1 MVAIVPDANANNS
14 SATPPMLEPIERFG
28 AFLVR
33 HTERYGLFL
42 QFSWRVLVAICT
54 RPGSWAKWPR
64 LSQQLDLIGTRSA
77 PVLALTGL
85 FIGAVLAIESFDLF
99 AQFGLEQRLGA
110 GVNISVVKQIGP
122 VLAAVMLAG
131 RVGCALAAELG
142 SMRVTDQ
149 LDAMRVM
156 AADPVRVLVAPRVVA
171 CVLMIPALTVIS
183 NLCGIAGGWVIIVAI
198 EGVNSDAYWQFT
210 AMYIDWWDVMAGL
223 IKAVC
228 FAFSI
233 GLISCFKGFHCR
245 AGAQGVGRATTEA
258 FVTSFVAIVLM
269 NFVLAKLLN
278 DLEPL
283 LR

>member
-1 MVAIVPDANANNS
+1 MTRGYPGAFDPVARLGASIS
-14 SATPPMLEPIERFG
+14 SQIIRFG
-28 AFLVR
+28 DFLR
-33 HTERYGLFL
+33 
-42 QFSWRVLVAICT
+42 FSWSVVVAVLC
-54 RPGSWAKWPR
+54 RPDSWGRWSR

-85 FIGAVLAIESFDLF
+85 FIGAVLAIEGFDQF

-110 GVNISVVKQIGP
+110 VVNISVVKQIGP

-156 AADPVRVLVAPRVVA
+156 AADPIRVLVAPRVVA

-183 NLCGIAGGWVIIVAI
+183 NLCGMAGGWVIIVAV
-198 EGVNSDAYWQFT
+198 EGVSTDAYWNFT
-210 AMYIDWWDVMAGL
+210 AQYINWWDVMTGL
-223 IKAVC
+223 VKAVF
-228 FAFSI
+228 FATAI
-233 GLISCFKGFHCR
+233 GLISCFKGFTCR
-245 AGAQGVGRATTEA
+245 AGAQGVGGATTDA
-258 FVTSFVAIVLM
+258 FVTSFVAIVII

-283 LR
+283 LLG

>member
-1 MVAIVPDANANNS
+1 MPETRPAKAET
-14 SATPPMLEPIERFG
+14 TPRVLEPIEQFG

-33 HTERYGLFL
+33 HTEHFGQFL
-42 QFSWRVLVAICT
+42 HFTWRVVIAVLT

-85 FIGAVLAIESFDLF
+85 FIGAVLAIEGFDQF

-110 GVNISVVKQIGP
+110 VVNISVVKQIGP

-183 NLCGIAGGWVIIVAI
+183 NLCGIAGGWIIIVAI
-198 EGVNSDAYWQFT
+198 EDVSPGAYWQYT
-210 AMYIDWWDVMAGL
+210 AQFIDWWDVLTGL
-223 IKAVC
+223 IKAVF
-228 FAFSI
+228 FALAI
-233 GLISCFKGFHCR
+233 GMISCFKGFTCK
-245 AGAQGVGRATTEA
+245 AGSQGVGRATTEA
-258 FVTSFVAIVLM
+258 FVTSFVAIVIM

-278 DLEPL
+278 DLAPFVN
-283 LR
+283 

>member
-1 MVAIVPDANANNS
+1 MIG
-14 SATPPMLEPIERFG
+14 FG
-28 AFLVR
+28 AFLRFTWQVL
-33 HTERYGLFL
+33 RYILL
-42 QFSWRVLVAICT
+42 RPDSWGR
-54 RPGSWAKWPR
+54 WPR

-77 PVLALTGL
+77 LVLALTGL
-85 FIGAVLAIESFDLF
+85 FIGAVLAIEGFDQF
-99 AQFGLEQRLGA
+99 ATFGLEQRLG
-110 GVNISVVKQIGP
+110 GVVNISVVKQIGP

-149 LDAMRVM
+149 LDAMRVT

-183 NLCGIAGGWVIIVAI
+183 NFCGIAGGWVIIVAV
-198 EGVNSDAYWQFT
+198 EGVYPSAYWQYT
-210 AMYIDWWDVMAGL
+210 ADFIDWWDVMTGL
-223 IKAVC
+223 VKAVC
-228 FAFSI
+228 FAFAI
-233 GLISCFKGFHCR
+233 GLISCFKGFNCR
-245 AGAQGVGRATTEA
+245 AGAQGVGRATTDA
-258 FVTSFVAIVLM
+258 FVTSFVAIVIM

>member
-1 MVAIVPDANANNS
+1 MRAVERFGGSVARVTGN
-14 SATPPMLEPIERFG
+14 FG
-28 AFLVR
+28 AFLR
-33 HTERYGLFL
+33 
-42 QFSWRVLVAICT
+42 FSWQVMRSITL
-54 RPGSWAKWPR
+54 RPGSWGRWSR

-85 FIGAVLAIESFDLF
+85 FIGAVLAIEGYDQF
-99 AQFGLEQRLGA
+99 ATFGLEQRLGA
-110 GVNISVVKQIGP
+110 VVNISVVKQIGP

-156 AADPVRVLVAPRVVA
+156 AADPIRVLVAPRVVA

-183 NLCGIAGGWVIIVAI
+183 NFCGIAGGWIIIVAI
-198 EGVNSDAYWQFT
+198 EGVNPSAYWQYT
-210 AMYIDWWDVMAGL
+210 ADFIDWWDVMTGL
-223 IKAVC
+223 IKALC
-228 FAFSI
+228 FAFAI

-245 AGAQGVGRATTEA
+245 AGAQGVGRATTDA
-258 FVTSFVAIVLM
+258 FVTSFVAIVVM

>member
-1 MVAIVPDANANNS
+1 VP
-14 SATPPMLEPIERFG
+14 TPSPEQAVPEYPGALEPIARFG
-28 AFLVR
+28 AAISSHVIRFGDFLRFTWSVALAV
-33 HTERYGLFL
+33 LFRPD
-42 QFSWRVLVAICT
+42 SWGR
-54 RPGSWAKWPR
+54 WPR

-85 FIGAVLAIESFDLF
+85 FIGAVLAIEGFDQF

-110 GVNISVVKQIGP
+110 VVNISVVKQIGP

-156 AADPVRVLVAPRVVA
+156 AADPIRVLVAPRVVA
-171 CVLMIPALTVIS
+171 CVVMIPALTVVS
-183 NLCGIAGGWVIIVAI
+183 NLCGMAGGWVIIVAI
-198 EGVNSDAYWQFT
+198 EGVSPDAYWEYT
-210 AMYIDWWDVMAGL
+210 AQYIDWWDVMTGL
-223 IKAVC
+223 IKAVF
-228 FAFSI
+228 FAGAI
-233 GLISCFKGFHCR
+233 GLISCFKGFTCR
-245 AGAQGVGRATTEA
+245 AGAQGVGRATTDA
-258 FVTSFVAIVLM
+258 FVTSFVAIVII

-283 LR
+283 LLG